1 MDDLFKLANKYSMLE
16 DDVRATTQQVLV
28 TSRPTR
34 NDHAESSKPLNQ
46 LRPAGKGRDRQQQP
60 CQASLTPLNISYDK
74 LLPMILELFDF
85 RWPEPIKMDPT
96 K

>member
-46 LRPAGKGRDRQQQP
+46 LRPAGKGRDRQQKPSQD
-60 CQASLTPLNISYDK
+60 SLTPLNISYEK
-74 LLPMILELFDF
+74 LFPMILELFDF